1 MAGARPLQFI
11 VVRIAFAENRFP
23 LFRAMLYPPHM
34 TSLARV
40 REILHRLCSFDT
52 TSRDSNLPLIEW
64 VEDFLKPLGAH
75 VVRVPSEDG
84 KKSNLWARLGP
95 DVPGGIV
102 LSGHTDVV
110 PVDGQPWV
118 TDPFDMI
125 ATEDKWF
132 ARGTTDMKGFIAL
145 SLAHAEAI
153 SKIPLKVPVHFA
165 FSYDEEIG
173 CAGVEPMIAEIGR
186 RGAAPSVVWV
196 GEPTLWG
203 VLSAHKGIRDYEIRI
218 TGKDA
223 HSSDPRLGA
232 SAIHEAIDLL
242 AVLRKIA
249 REQEDN
255 APTNSE
261 FDPSWTTITVG
272 EIGGGT
278 APNILA
284 RECRFVFDVR
294 TVPGVN
300 PDAMLAPFF
309 AEVARVNEKLAK
321 LGPGCGVVVDLR
333 ADAPPLQLQRDSAAE
348 TFMRAL
354 TGDNQI
360 RVAAFATEAGQFQKA
375 GFPAVICGP
384 GSVAQAHQPN
394 EFVAISEMQKGV
406 EVFARFLETLRG

>member
-1 MAGARPLQFI
+1 
-11 VVRIAFAENRFP
+11 
-23 LFRAMLYPPHM
+23 M
-34 TSLARV
+34 TSLSRV
-40 REILHRLCSFDT
+40 QDILHRLCAFDT

-64 VEDFLKPLGAH
+64 VEDFLRPLGAEI
-75 VVRVPSEDG
+75 VRVPSKDG
-84 KKSNLWARLGP
+84 LKANLWARLGP
-95 DVPGGIV
+95 DAPGGIV

-125 ATEDKWF
+125 ESGGKWY

-145 SLAHAEAI
+145 SLAHAETI
-153 SKIPLKVPVHFA
+153 SRLPLKKPVHFA

-186 RGAAPSVVWV
+186 RGAAPAVVWV

-203 VLSAHKGIRDYEIRI
+203 VLSAHKGIRDYEVRI
-218 TGKDA
+218 TGKAA
-223 HSSDPRLGA
+223 HSSDPRMGA

-242 AVLRKIA
+242 GTLRCIA
-249 REQEDN
+249 CEQEDN
-255 APTNSE
+255 APTGSE

-294 TVPGVN
+294 TVPGNN
-300 PDAMLAPFF
+300 PDAMLQPFF
-309 AEVARVNEKLAK
+309 DHVARVNEKLAK
-321 LGPGCGVVVDLR
+321 LGPECGVIVDKR

-348 TFMRAL
+348 AFMRAL
-354 TGDNQI
+354 TGDNQV

-384 GSVAQAHQPN
+384 GSVEQAHQPN
-394 EFVAISEMQKGV
+394 EFVAVSEIEKGLA
-406 EVFARFLETLRG
+406 VFARFIETLRR

>member
-1 MAGARPLQFI
+1 
-11 VVRIAFAENRFP
+11 
-23 LFRAMLYPPHM
+23 M
-34 TSLARV
+34 TTLPRV
-40 REILHRLCSFDT
+40 RELLHRLCAFDT

-64 VEDFLKPLGAH
+64 VEDFLRPLGAH
-75 VVRVPSEDG
+75 LVRVPSEDG

-95 DVPGGIV
+95 DAPGGIV

-110 PVDGQPWV
+110 PIDGQPWV

-125 ATEDKWF
+125 ETQGKWF

-145 SLAHAEAI
+145 SLAHAEVI
-153 SKIPLKVPVHFA
+153 SKLPLKKPVHFA

-173 CAGVEPMIAEIGR
+173 CAGVEPMIAEIAR

-203 VLSAHKGIRDYEIRI
+203 VLSAHKGIRDYEILI
-218 TGKDA
+218 TGKAA
-223 HSSDPRLGA
+223 HSSDPRMGA

-242 AVLRKIA
+242 ATLRRIA

-255 APTNSE
+255 APKNSE

-278 APNILA
+278 AANILA

-294 TVPGVN
+294 TVPGNN
-300 PDAMLAPFF
+300 PDAMLQPFF
-309 AEVARVNEKLAK
+309 DHVAQVHERLSK
-321 LGPGCGVVVDLR
+321 LGPECGVAVKLT
-333 ADAPPLQLQRDSAAE
+333 ADAPPMELRRDSAAE
-348 TFMRAL
+348 AFMRAL
-354 TGDNQI
+354 TGDNAV

-384 GSVAQAHQPN
+384 GSVEQAHQPN
-394 EFVAISEMQKGV
+394 EFVAVSEIEKGLQ
-406 EVFARFLETLRG
+406 VFSRFIDTLRAG

>member
-1 MAGARPLQFI
+1 
-11 VVRIAFAENRFP
+11 
-23 LFRAMLYPPHM
+23 M

-64 VEDFLKPLGAH
+64 VEGFLKPLGAV
-75 VVRVPSEDG
+75 VVRLPSKDG

-95 DVPGGIV
+95 DAPGGIV

-110 PVDGQPWV
+110 PIDGQPWV

-125 ATEDKWF
+125 EVEGKWF

-145 SLAHAEAI
+145 SLAHAEEI
-153 SKIPLKVPVHFA
+153 SKIPLKTPVHFA
-165 FSYDEEIG
+165 FSYDEETG
-173 CAGVEPMIAEIGR
+173 CNGVVPMIAEIGR

-218 TGKDA
+218 TGKAA
-223 HSSDPRLGA
+223 HSSDPRMGA
-232 SAIHEAIDLL
+232 SAIHEAIELL
-242 AVLRKIA
+242 TMLRRIA
-249 REQEDN
+249 REQEDT
-255 APTNSE
+255 APKHSE

-272 EIGGGT
+272 EIRGGT

-284 RECRFVFDVR
+284 RECSFVFDVR

-309 AEVARVNEKLAK
+309 AEVVRVHEKLAK
-321 LGPGCGVVVDLR
+321 LGPECGVVIDLR

-354 TGDNQI
+354 TGDNAV

-384 GSVAQAHQPN
+384 GSVEQAHQPN

-406 EVFARFLETLRG
+406 EVFARFIATLRGA

>member
-1 MAGARPLQFI
+1 
-11 VVRIAFAENRFP
+11 
-23 LFRAMLYPPHM
+23 M
-34 TSLARV
+34 TSIARV
-40 REILHRLCSFDT
+40 REILHHLCAFDT
-52 TSRDSNLPLIEW
+52 TSRDSNLPLIQW
-64 VEDFLKPLGAH
+64 VEDFLQPLGASM
-75 VVRVPSEDG
+75 VRVPSADG
-84 KKSNLWARLGP
+84 KKSNLWVRLGP
-95 DVPGGIV
+95 DAPGGIV

-118 TDPFDMI
+118 TDPFEMVE
-125 ATEDKWF
+125 AEGKWF

-145 SLAHAEAI
+145 ALAHAETIAQL
-153 SKIPLKVPVHFA
+153 PLKAPVHFA
-165 FSYDEEIG
+165 FSYDEEVG
-173 CAGVEPMIAEIGR
+173 CQGVAPMIEEIAR

-218 TGKDA
+218 TGKAA

-232 SAIHEAIDLL
+232 SAIHEAIELL
-242 AVLRKIA
+242 AVLRRIA
-249 REQEDN
+249 REQEEA
-255 APTNSE
+255 APEHSE

-309 AEVARVNEKLAK
+309 AEVTRVHEKLAK
-321 LGPGCGVVVDLR
+321 LGPECGVVVDLR
-333 ADAPPLQLQRDSAAE
+333 ADAPPMQLRRDSAAE

-354 TGDNQI
+354 TGDNAV
-360 RVAAFATEAGQFQKA
+360 RVAAFATEGGQFQKA

-384 GSVAQAHQPN
+384 GSIAQAHQPN
-394 EFVAISEMQKGV
+394 EFVAVSEIEKGLQI
-406 EVFARFLETLRG
+406 FARFIGMLRE

>member
-1 MAGARPLQFI
+1 
-11 VVRIAFAENRFP
+11 
-23 LFRAMLYPPHM
+23 M
-34 TSLARV
+34 TTLPRV
-40 REILHRLCSFDT
+40 RDILSQLVSFDT

-64 VEDFLKPLGAH
+64 VEGFLTPLGAEL
-75 VVRVPSEDG
+75 VRVPSADG
-84 KKSNLWARLGP
+84 KKSNLWARFGP
-95 DVPGGIV
+95 DKPGGIV

-118 TDPFDMI
+118 TDPFGMVEADG
-125 ATEDKWF
+125 KWF

-145 SLAHAEAI
+145 ALAHAETF
-153 SKIPLKVPVHFA
+153 SRLSLTSPVHFA

-173 CAGVEPMIAEIGR
+173 CAGVEPMIAEIAR

-218 TGKDA
+218 TGKAA
-223 HSSDPRLGA
+223 HSSDPRMGA

-242 AVLRKIA
+242 ATLRAIA
-249 REQEDN
+249 REQEEN
-255 APTNSE
+255 APRGSE

-278 APNILA
+278 AANILA

-294 TVPGVN
+294 TVPGNN
-300 PDAMLAPFF
+300 PDAMLKPFF
-309 AEVARVNEKLAK
+309 DQVARAHERLSKI
-321 LGPGCGVVVDLR
+321 GPECGVEVEMT
-333 ADAPPLQLQRDSAAE
+333 ADAPPMQLQRDSAAE
-348 TFMRAL
+348 AFMRKL
-354 TGDNQI
+354 TGDNAV

-384 GSVAQAHQPN
+384 GSVEQAHQPN
-394 EFVAISEMQKGV
+394 EFVAVSEIEKGLK
-406 EVFARFLETLRG
+406 VFARFVETLRA

>member
-1 MAGARPLQFI
+1 
-11 VVRIAFAENRFP
+11 
-23 LFRAMLYPPHM
+23 M
-34 TSLARV
+34 TSLPRV

-64 VEDFLKPLGAH
+64 VEDFLRPLGAQL
-75 VVRVPSEDG
+75 VRVPSEDG

-95 DVPGGIV
+95 DAPGGIV

-110 PVDGQPWV
+110 PVDGQPWT

-125 ATEDKWF
+125 ETGGKWF

-145 SLAHAEAI
+145 SLAHAETI
-153 SKIPLKVPVHFA
+153 SKLPLKKPVHFA

-186 RGAAPSVVWV
+186 RGAAPAVIWV

-218 TGKDA
+218 TGKAA
-223 HSSDPRLGA
+223 HSSDPRMGA

-242 AVLRKIA
+242 ATLRQIA

-278 APNILA
+278 AANILA

-300 PDAMLAPFF
+300 PDAMLKPFF
-309 AEVARVNEKLAK
+309 DHVARVHEKLSK
-321 LGPGCGVVVDLR
+321 HGPECGVVISLF
-333 ADAPPLQLQRDSAAE
+333 ADAPPMQLQRDSAAE
-348 TFMRAL
+348 VFMRAL
-354 TGDNQI
+354 TGDNQV

-384 GSVAQAHQPN
+384 GSVEQAHQPN
-394 EFVAISEMQKGV
+394 EFVAVSEIEKGLQ
-406 EVFARFLETLRG
+406 VFARFIDTLRA

>member
-1 MAGARPLQFI
+1 MASLPG
-11 VVRIAFAENRFP
+11 
-23 LFRAMLYPPHM
+23 M
-34 TSLARV
+34 TSLPRV

-52 TSRDSNLPLIEW
+52 TSRDSNLPLIAW
-64 VEDFLKPLGAH
+64 VEDFLRPVGAQL
-75 VVRVPSEDG
+75 VRVPSEDG
-84 KKSNLWARLGP
+84 RKSNLWARLGP
-95 DVPGGIV
+95 DAPGGVV

-125 ATEDKWF
+125 ETDRKWF

-145 SLAHAEAI
+145 ALAHAEAI
-153 SKIPLKVPVHFA
+153 SKLPLKRPVHFA
-165 FSYDEEIG
+165 FSYDEEVG

-203 VLSAHKGIRDYEIRI
+203 VLSAHKGIRDYEVRI
-218 TGKDA
+218 TGKAA
-223 HSSDPRLGA
+223 HSSDPRMGA

-242 AVLRKIA
+242 GTLRRIA
-249 REQEDN
+249 REQEDS
-255 APTNSE
+255 APKNSE

-294 TVPGVN
+294 TVPGNN
-300 PDAMLAPFF
+300 PDAMLQPFLDH
-309 AEVARVNEKLAK
+309 VARVHERLSK
-321 LGPGCGVVVDLR
+321 LGPECGVVVDLR

-348 TFMRAL
+348 AFMRAL

-384 GSVAQAHQPN
+384 GSVEQAHQPN
-394 EFVAISEMQKGV
+394 EFVAVSEMEKGLQ
-406 EVFARFLETLRG
+406 VFARFLDTLRS

>member
-1 MAGARPLQFI
+1 
-11 VVRIAFAENRFP
+11 
-23 LFRAMLYPPHM
+23 M
-34 TSLARV
+34 TSLSRV
-40 REILHRLCSFDT
+40 QEILHRLCAFDT

-64 VEDFLKPLGAH
+64 VEDFLRPLGAEI
-75 VVRVPSEDG
+75 VRVPSEDG
-84 KKSNLWARLGP
+84 LKANIWARLGP
-95 DVPGGIV
+95 DAPGGIV

-125 ATEDKWF
+125 ETGGKWY

-145 SLAHAEAI
+145 SLAHAETI
-153 SKIPLKVPVHFA
+153 SKLPLKKPVHLA

-186 RGAAPSVVWV
+186 RGAAPAVVWV

-203 VLSAHKGIRDYEIRI
+203 VLSAHKGIRDYEVRI
-218 TGKDA
+218 TGKAA
-223 HSSDPRLGA
+223 HSSDPRMGA

-242 AVLRKIA
+242 GTLRCIA
-249 REQEDN
+249 CEQEDN
-255 APTNSE
+255 APTGSE

-294 TVPGVN
+294 TVPGNN
-300 PDAMLAPFF
+300 PDAMLQPFF
-309 AEVARVNEKLAK
+309 DHVARVNEKLAK
-321 LGPGCGVVVDLR
+321 LGPECGVIVDKR

-348 TFMRAL
+348 AFMRAL
-354 TGDNQI
+354 TGDNQV

-384 GSVAQAHQPN
+384 GSVEQAHQPN
-394 EFVAISEMQKGV
+394 EFVAVSEIEKGLA
-406 EVFARFLETLRG
+406 VFARFIETLRR

>member
-1 MAGARPLQFI
+1 
-11 VVRIAFAENRFP
+11 
-23 LFRAMLYPPHM
+23 M
-34 TSLARV
+34 TSLSRV
-40 REILHRLCSFDT
+40 QEILHRLCAFDT

-64 VEDFLKPLGAH
+64 VEDFMRPLGAEI
-75 VVRVPSEDG
+75 VRVPSEDG
-84 KKSNLWARLGP
+84 LKANIWARLGP
-95 DVPGGIV
+95 DAPGGIV

-125 ATEDKWF
+125 ETGGKWY

-153 SKIPLKVPVHFA
+153 SKLPLKKPVHFA

-186 RGAAPSVVWV
+186 RGAAPAVVWV

-203 VLSAHKGIRDYEIRI
+203 VLSAHKGIRDYEVRI
-218 TGKDA
+218 TGKAA
-223 HSSDPRLGA
+223 HSSDPRMGA

-242 AVLRKIA
+242 GTLRRIA

-255 APTNSE
+255 APTGSE

-294 TVPGVN
+294 TVPGNN
-300 PDAMLAPFF
+300 PDAMLQPFF
-309 AEVARVNEKLAK
+309 DHVARVNEKLAK
-321 LGPGCGVVVDLR
+321 LGPECGVIVDKR

-348 TFMRAL
+348 AFMRAL
-354 TGDNQI
+354 TGDNQV
-360 RVAAFATEAGQFQKA
+360 RVAAFATEAGQFQRA

-384 GSVAQAHQPN
+384 GSVEQAHQPN
-394 EFVAISEMQKGV
+394 EFVAVSEIEKGLA
-406 EVFARFLETLRG
+406 VFTRFIETLRT

>member
-1 MAGARPLQFI
+1 MASLVA
-11 VVRIAFAENRFP
+11 
-23 LFRAMLYPPHM
+23 M

-40 REILHRLCSFDT
+40 REILHRLCAFDT

-64 VEDFLKPLGAH
+64 VEDFLRPLGAAIT
-75 VVRVPSEDG
+75 RVPSADG
-84 KKSNLWARLGP
+84 KKANLWARLGP
-95 DVPGGIV
+95 EAPGGIV

-110 PVDGQPWV
+110 PVDGQPWA
-118 TDPFDMI
+118 TDPFDMVE
-125 ATEDKWF
+125 TGGRWF

-145 SLAHAEAI
+145 SLAHAETIA
-153 SKIPLKVPVHFA
+153 KLPLKKPVHFA
-165 FSYDEEIG
+165 FSYDEEVG

-186 RGAAPSVVWV
+186 RGAAPAVVWV

-203 VLSAHKGIRDYEIRI
+203 VLSAHKGIRDYEVRI
-218 TGKDA
+218 TGKAA
-223 HSSDPRLGA
+223 HSSDPRMGA

-242 AVLRKIA
+242 ATLRRIA

-255 APTNSE
+255 APAHSE

-294 TVPGVN
+294 AVPGNN
-300 PDAMLAPFF
+300 PDSMLAPFF
-309 AEVARVNEKLAK
+309 DHVARMHEKLAR
-321 LGPGCGVVVDLR
+321 LGPECGVVVDKR

-354 TGDNQI
+354 TGDNQV

-384 GSVAQAHQPN
+384 GSVEQAHQPN
-394 EFVAISEMQKGV
+394 EFVAVSEMEKGLK
-406 EVFARFLETLRG
+406 VFARFIETLRQ

>member
-1 MAGARPLQFI
+1 
-11 VVRIAFAENRFP
+11 
-23 LFRAMLYPPHM
+23 M
-34 TSLARV
+34 TSLSRV
-40 REILHRLCSFDT
+40 QDILHRLCAFDT

-64 VEDFLKPLGAH
+64 VEDFLRPLGAEI
-75 VVRVPSEDG
+75 VRVPSEDG
-84 KKSNLWARLGP
+84 LKANLWARLGP
-95 DVPGGIV
+95 DAPGGIV

-125 ATEDKWF
+125 ESGGKWY

-145 SLAHAEAI
+145 SLAHAETI
-153 SKIPLKVPVHFA
+153 SRLPLKKPVHFA

-186 RGAAPSVVWV
+186 RGAAPAVVWV

-203 VLSAHKGIRDYEIRI
+203 VLSAHKGIRDYEVRI
-218 TGKDA
+218 TGKAA
-223 HSSDPRLGA
+223 HSSDPRMGA

-242 AVLRKIA
+242 GTLRCIA

-255 APTNSE
+255 APTGSE

-294 TVPGVN
+294 TVPGNN
-300 PDAMLAPFF
+300 PDAMLQPFF
-309 AEVARVNEKLAK
+309 DHVARVNEKLAK
-321 LGPGCGVVVDLR
+321 LGPECGIIVDKR
-333 ADAPPLQLQRDSAAE
+333 ADAPPLQLQRDSTAE
-348 TFMRAL
+348 AFMRAL
-354 TGDNQI
+354 TGDNQV

-384 GSVAQAHQPN
+384 GSVEQAHQPN
-394 EFVAISEMQKGV
+394 EFVAVSEIEKGLA
-406 EVFARFLETLRG
+406 VFARFIETLRR

>member
-1 MAGARPLQFI
+1 MASLGA
-11 VVRIAFAENRFP
+11 
-23 LFRAMLYPPHM
+23 M

-40 REILHRLCSFDT
+40 RDILHRLCAFDT

-64 VEDFLKPLGAH
+64 VEDFLRPLGVAIT
-75 VVRVPSEDG
+75 RVPSADG
-84 KKSNLWARLGP
+84 KKANLWARLGP
-95 DVPGGIV
+95 DAPGGIV

-118 TDPFDMI
+118 TDPFDMVE
-125 ATEDKWF
+125 TGGRWF

-145 SLAHAEAI
+145 SLAHAETIA
-153 SKIPLKVPVHFA
+153 SLPLKKPVHFA

-173 CAGVEPMIAEIGR
+173 CAGVEPMIEEIGR
-186 RGAAPSVVWV
+186 RGAAPAVVWV

-203 VLSAHKGIRDYEIRI
+203 VLSAHKGIRDYEVRI
-218 TGKDA
+218 TGKAA
-223 HSSDPRLGA
+223 HSSDPRMGA
-232 SAIHEAIDLL
+232 SAIHEAVDLL
-242 AVLRKIA
+242 GTLRRIA

-255 APTNSE
+255 APTHSE

-294 TVPGVN
+294 AVPGNN

-309 AEVARVNEKLAK
+309 DHVARVHDKLAR
-321 LGPGCGVVVDLR
+321 LGPECGVMVDKR

-354 TGDNQI
+354 TGDNQV

-384 GSVAQAHQPN
+384 GSVEQAHQPN
-394 EFVAISEMQKGV
+394 EFVAVSEMERGLK
-406 EVFARFLETLRG
+406 VFARFIETLRQ